1 MRKNMNNISL
11 KNWKF
16 HYNDC
21 PEAWYKGFIDE
32 LWTNVTVPHDW
43 SVTMP
48 FSKEYSS
55 GTGYLAGGIGW
66 YRTEFYLPESLKE
79 KKIFITFD
87 GVYKNSQV
95 WCNSYY
101 LGKRPFGYST
111 FQYDITDQV
120 SFGDIPNI
128 VAVRVDHKDIADS
141 RWFTG
146 SGITRKVTVSAE
158 ELVHPMFQ
166 GTFFKTPSVSSEEA
180 EINIS
185 NTIINESNFDMEA
198 TIENKLIFEGK
209 EIMRLVNTCH
219 LSPKET
225 TNVDNSGIILNPSL
239 WSTDTPNLYEL
250 QTIITSKT
258 KENCFTSTNI
268 SACKVGIRSIHF
280 DSNKGFYLNGEPL
293 KLKGVCVHHDAGCL
307 GAAVLPEVWLR
318 RLCTLKE
325 MGCNAIRMSHNPHMP
340 ELYDLCDSLGFLVMD
355 EAFDE
360 WEGVK
365 NKWSTG
371 HNVYPPKHQGY
382 FEDFPEWHER
392 DLSDLIKR
400 DRNHPS
406 IIMWSIGNEI
416 DYPNDPY
423 CHPLFTS
430 MTGNNDKN
438 KPAAEMQFNQDKP
451 NAERLSVIAKQ
462 LTKIVKQYDSSR
474 PVTAAV
480 AFPELSTHIGYI
492 DSFDVV
498 GYNYKEQFY
507 ADDHKRFPE
516 KPFLGSE
523 NSHSVEAWKAVR
535 DNEYISGQFLWT
547 GIDYLGEAFGWPIH
561 GSGAG
566 NLTVAGYPKISYYR
580 RQSFWSENMM
590 IYLVTARA
598 TTENETEQVPTEWKH
613 MYRSWNYMPGE
624 MVEVRCYTNVL
635 RAELFCNNKSFGIQQ
650 NDTDTGYI
658 SWIVPFEAGELSVK
672 GYDHTNL
679 NNDQLNSEIDSVSNP
694 SNYLVSDIIKSTG
707 TSCNIKLN
715 LWDYTTH
722 IKELFNENITSISSN
737 ITPMDTTTRLKQIEV
752 TITDGNGN
760 WVTNDNTMLMVTL
773 SGPGKLLGL
782 ENGDLS
788 DVTEYTASYRR
799 AYEGRLLIYVAV
811 TSDSA
816 DMNSKTTTL
825 TVCGAGLKTAILE
838 I

>member
-1 MRKNMNNISL
+1 MNNIL
-11 KNWKF
+11 LNTWKF

-21 PEAWYKGFIDE
+21 PDAWYKGFLDE
-32 LWTNVTVPHDW
+32 SWTNVTVPHDW

-66 YRTEFYLPESLKE
+66 YRTKFHLPESLKG
-79 KKIFITFD
+79 KKIYITFD
-87 GVYKNSQV
+87 GIYKNSQV

-111 FQYDITDQV
+111 FRYDITNQV
-120 SFGDIPNI
+120 TFGDIPNVI
-128 VAVRVDHKDIADS
+128 AVRVDHKDISDS

-146 SGITRKVTVSAE
+146 SGITRKVTISSE
-158 ELVHPMFQ
+158 ELVHTVFQ
-166 GTFFKTPSVSSEEA
+166 GTFFKTPSVSTKEA
-180 EINIS
+180 DIEVS
-185 NTIINESNFDMEA
+185 STIINESNFDVDVVLEH
-198 TIENKLIFEGK
+198 KLILSGNEV
-209 EIMRLVNTCH
+209 MTLVNTCH
-219 LSPKET
+219 LPSGVMT
-225 TNVDNSGIILNPSL
+225 TVDNKGALLTPAL
-239 WSTDTPNLYEL
+239 WSTESPNLYEL
-250 QTIITSKT
+250 QTIITSKS
-258 KENCFTSTNI
+258 KDNSFTSVDI
-268 SACKVGIRSIHF
+268 SKCKVGIRNLYF
-280 DSNKGFYLNGEPL
+280 DSDKGFYLNGESL
-293 KLKGVCVHHDAGCL
+293 KIKGVCVHHDAGCL

-360 WEGVK
+360 WEGAK

-438 KPAAEMQFNQDKP
+438 KPAAEKQYNQDKP
-451 NAERLSVIAKQ
+451 NAERLSVLAKQ
-462 LTKIVKQYDSSR
+462 LTKIIKQYDTTR

-492 DSFDVV
+492 DPFDVV

-523 NSHSVEAWKAVR
+523 NSHSYEAWKAVR
-535 DNEYISGQFLWT
+535 DNDYISGQFLWT
-547 GIDYLGEAFGWPIH
+547 GIDYLGEAHGWPIH

-566 NLTVAGYPKISYYR
+566 NLTLAGYPKTSYYR
-580 RQSFWSENMM
+580 RKSFWSENTM

-598 TTENETEQVPTEWKH
+598 TLENESEQTPTEWKH
-613 MYRSWNYMPGE
+613 MYRSWNYVPGE
-624 MVEVRCYTNVL
+624 MIEIRCYTNVSK
-635 RAELFCNNKSFGIQQ
+635 AVLFCNNRSFGEKQ
-650 NDTDTGYI
+650 NDADTGYI
-658 SWIVPFEAGELSVK
+658 SWIIPFEAGELSVK
-672 GYDHTNL
+672 GYVNSNLTN
-679 NNDQLNSEIDSVSNP
+679 NQIDYSIDSASDQT
-694 SNYLVSDIIKSTG
+694 SCFVSDMIKSTG
-707 TSCNIKLN
+707 TSCAIHLN
-715 LWDYTTH
+715 LWDNEAQIQKLFKNNAINILNNIAPKETSTH
-722 IKELFNENITSISSN
+722 
-737 ITPMDTTTRLKQIEV
+737 LKQIEV
-752 TITDGNGN
+752 TITDGLGN

-773 SGPGKLLGL
+773 SGSGKLLGL

-788 DVTEYTASYRR
+788 DITEYTAVYRR

-811 TSDSA
+811 SA
-816 DMNSKTTTL
+816 ESTATTL
-825 TVCGAGLKTAILE
+825 TVRGAGLKTAILE
-838 I
+838 L